1 MVRVS
6 GLIVVN
12 ELVCD
17 GCGRIVKHPERY
29 GYICEDEEE
38 DPMRLCEEC
47 SRERGSLTHKK
58 DDKGRERETFL

>member
-12 ELVCD
+12 ELACD
-17 GCGRIVKHPERY
+17 GCGRVMKHPERY
-29 GYICEDEEE
+29 GYICEDEEA
-38 DPMRLCEEC
+38 PVHLCEDC
-47 SRERGSLTHKK
+47 SRERGFLNHKK

>member
-12 ELVCD
+12 ELACD
-17 GCGRIVKHPERY
+17 ECGRIVKHPERY
-29 GYICEDEEE
+29 GYICDDNEEA
-38 DPMRLCEEC
+38 PLHLCEEC
-47 SRERGSLTHKK
+47 SRERGLLTYKK

>member
-17 GCGRIVKHPERY
+17 ECGRIVKHPERY
-29 GYICEDEEE
+29 GYVCEDEEA
-38 DPMRLCEEC
+38 PTHLCEEC
-47 SRERGSLTHKK
+47 SREKGFLTHKK

>member
-1 MVRVS
+1 MVRAS

-38 DPMRLCEEC
+38 APMRLCEEC
-47 SRERGSLTHKK
+47 SRERGFFTHKK

>member
-17 GCGRIVKHPERY
+17 GCSRVVKHPERY
-29 GYICEDEEE
+29 GYIHDDEEA
-38 DPMRLCEEC
+38 PSRLCEEC
-47 SRERGSLTHKK
+47 CRERGFLSHKK